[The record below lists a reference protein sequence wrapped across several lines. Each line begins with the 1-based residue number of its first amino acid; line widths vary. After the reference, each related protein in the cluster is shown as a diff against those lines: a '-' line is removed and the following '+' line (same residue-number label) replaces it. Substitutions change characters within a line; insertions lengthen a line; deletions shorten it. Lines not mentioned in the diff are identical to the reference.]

1 MKIHD
6 QNPANVQLPGAGG
19 SRNTSQTQGP
29 PSAHPAPVAGGV
41 EAARGANQGPDRV
54 SLSKLAATLQPWAPE
69 REAELERLSALFDR
83 GLYEPDPGVIAE
95 RLIQD
100 GLSPLPGDAG
110 GDPGTG
116 E

>member
-6 QNPANVQLPGAGG
+6 QNPANVHVPGAGG
-19 SRNTSQTQGP
+19 SRGANQAQGP
-29 PSAHPAPVAGGV
+29 SSMPPAQGGGGV
-41 EAARGANQGPDRV
+41 ESALGANQGPDRV
-54 SLSKLAATLQPWAPE
+54 SLSNLAATLQPSAPD
-69 REAELERLSALFDR
+69 REAELERLGALFDR

-110 GDPGTG
+110 GETGTG